1 MLAPLRSALRDAMV
15 KEISAQHN
23 GIRTNNHEGSFRRQ
37 TSGTR
42 LTRAGKI
49 VQVFGW
55 EKWLTHIFEILQV
68 NHMEIHG
75 VIPN

>member
-1 MLAPLRSALRDAMV
+1 MLARLRSALRDATV
-15 KEISAQHN
+15 KEISAQQI
-23 GIRTNNHEGSFRRQ
+23 GIRANNHERSVRRQ

-55 EKWLTHIFEILQV
+55 GKWLTHIFEILQV

-75 VIPN
+75 RQP